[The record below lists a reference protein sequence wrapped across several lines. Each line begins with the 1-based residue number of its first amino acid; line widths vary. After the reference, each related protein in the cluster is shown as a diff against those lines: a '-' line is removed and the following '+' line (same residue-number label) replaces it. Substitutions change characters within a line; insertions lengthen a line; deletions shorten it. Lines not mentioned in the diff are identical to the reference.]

1 MAEIPDELVE
11 LERSAEEERAKLA
24 GLGDEEREAQRKRWR
39 DAADKFEAAVTKH
52 AEATGRSRDDVRAAA
67 RKAVRNAEEDP
78 AE

>member
-1 MAEIPDELVE
+1 MAEIPDELIE

-24 GLGDEEREAQRKRWR
+24 GLDDGEREAQEERWR
-39 DAADKFEAAVTKH
+39 DAADRFEAAVTKH
-52 AEATGRSRDDVRAAA
+52 AEATGQSRDEVRAAA